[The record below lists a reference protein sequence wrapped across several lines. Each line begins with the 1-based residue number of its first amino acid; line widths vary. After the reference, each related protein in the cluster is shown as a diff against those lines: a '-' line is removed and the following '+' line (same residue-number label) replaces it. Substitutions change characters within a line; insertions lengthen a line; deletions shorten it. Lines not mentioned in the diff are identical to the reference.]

1 MKIYDYQGKKNV
13 SGDMIRQ
20 LRVKNR
26 MSQND
31 LAARV
36 QVEGVML
43 ERDSISR
50 IESGTRF
57 VADYELFVFAKVLG
71 VVCIL
76 AGISGE
82 EVETAGNGSFSV
94 FKDVYDTITLIKLLV
109 LYQMR
114 KKDIQKHIL
123 EDYNDRN
130 RKETEAPCSKTV
142 EFGVYLAENK
152 EADAKSRC
160 TSSGKAGTSGNERR
174 RLPGSIYL

>member
-1 MKIYDYQGKKNV
+1 MLFR
-13 SGDMIRQ
+13 SIRQ

-71 VVCIL
+71 V
-76 AGISGE
+76 
-82 EVETAGNGSFSV
+82 
-94 FKDVYDTITLIKLLV
+94 DVASLLEF
-109 LYQMR
+109 QE
-114 KKDIQKHIL
+114 KK
-123 EDYNDRN
+123 
-130 RKETEAPCSKTV
+130 
-142 EFGVYLAENK
+142 
-152 EADAKSRC
+152 
-160 TSSGKAGTSGNERR
+160 
-174 RLPGSIYL
+174 

>member
-1 MKIYDYQGKKNV
+1 MSGKLLKITTYRGACIHEDLRLSGKENV

-71 VVCIL
+71 V
-76 AGISGE
+76 
-82 EVETAGNGSFSV
+82 
-94 FKDVYDTITLIKLLV
+94 DVASLLEF
-109 LYQMR
+109 QE
-114 KKDIQKHIL
+114 KK
-123 EDYNDRN
+123 
-130 RKETEAPCSKTV
+130 
-142 EFGVYLAENK
+142 
-152 EADAKSRC
+152 
-160 TSSGKAGTSGNERR
+160 
-174 RLPGSIYL
+174 